1 MICPNC
7 KRVISDNEICTCKL
21 EAVKRKN
28 EELKREKAEAEARA
42 AQEEKQRQDELNKK
56 KQEAKEKSDILKNN
70 MADLSTNIMSDFLDF
85 IDSPDYAAV
94 SFAKN
99 KNKLAIII
107 ASIMKLIF
115 TIFAVFSLSRSSL
128 ATLLRTNGHGV
139 EASIIAGVSIFIA
152 SLSVDLLINILKNK
166 NIDDVDIIYNLG
178 ASSAKF
184 VIQSPVLLV
193 SAVVAAISGPI
204 GLGIMSAAI
213 AVGAA
218 IDFLSNISRNSKAIF
233 LLTLSYMVKLPI
245 ILIILFNF

>member
-42 AQEEKQRQDELNKK
+42 AQEEKQRQDELNRK

-107 ASIMKLIF
+107 ASIMKLVF

-139 EASIIAGVSIFIA
+139 EASVIAGVAIFIA

-166 NIDDVDIIYNLG
+166 SIDDVDIIYNLG

-193 SAVVAAISGPI
+193 SAVAAAISGPI

>member
-193 SAVVAAISGPI
+193 SAVAAAISGPI